1 MGLKYIE
8 DLVINY
14 ILLCWVW
21 QAWVHSVHLNRD
33 VSNLFIILAQVSLKP
48 KVAFVCECCLLAVG
62 VTQSMEQAVVLSAAT
77 FADFEAEV
85 AKQLHEGKDDEA

>member
-1 MGLKYIE
+1 M
-8 DLVINY
+8 
-14 ILLCWVW
+14 
-21 QAWVHSVHLNRD
+21 HSVHLNRD